1 MRLGYW
7 LVKTLALVTFR
18 LLYGLEVTGR
28 ENIPRSGKVVFASN
42 HRSNFD
48 PPILG
53 AVIPREV
60 HFFAKEE
67 LFRKRWL
74 GGFIRYLNAFPV
86 RRGQMD
92 REALSGCLDV
102 LKGDG
107 ALIFFPEGT
116 RAPADGFLKAKLGV
130 GWIIAL
136 SDAPVVPVYLHGT
149 HRLRPSLSGRP
160 RYSVVFG
167 ECVAADPLKSGAG
180 RGRDL
185 YQGISDRTLE
195 RIRETSLQTP
205 RKRVSEKGPVYE
217 RDVIEEPRLR

>member
-7 LVKTLALVTFR
+7 LVKTSALVLFR
-18 LLYGLEVTGR
+18 LLYGVEVTGR
-28 ENIPRSGKVVFASN
+28 ENVPRTGKVIFASN

-92 REALSGCLDV
+92 REALSRCLNV
-102 LKGDG
+102 LKNEG
-107 ALIFFPEGT
+107 ALLFFPEGT
-116 RAPADGFLKAKLGV
+116 RAPADGFLHAKLGI
-130 GWIIAL
+130 GWLISL

-149 HRLRPSLSGRP
+149 QRLRPGLARRP

-167 ECVAADPLKSGAG
+167 KPVAAAELMPESG

-185 YQGISDRTLE
+185 YQTVSDRILE
-195 RIRETSLQTP
+195 RIRETSLRTP
-205 RKRVSEKGPVYE
+205 RGRVSAKGPVYE
-217 RDVIEEPRLR
+217 RDVIEDARLR

>member
-7 LVKTLALVTFR
+7 LVKTFALVVFR
-18 LLYGLEVTGR
+18 LLYGVDVRGR

-48 PPILG
+48 PPLLG

-67 LFRKRWL
+67 LFRSRWL

-86 RRGQMD
+86 RRGQLD
-92 REALSGCLDV
+92 REALSRCLNI
-102 LKGDG
+102 LKNDG
-107 ALIFFPEGT
+107 GLIFFPEGT

-130 GWIIAL
+130 GWLISL
-136 SDAPVVPVYLHGT
+136 SDAPVVPVYIHGT
-149 HRLRPSLSGRP
+149 HRLRPSLVGRP
-160 RYSVVFG
+160 RFSVVFG
-167 ECVAADPLKSGAG
+167 DCVATEQLKSDAA

-185 YQGISDRTLE
+185 YQAISDRILE
-195 RIRETSLQTP
+195 QIRETSLRTP
-205 RKRVSEKGPVYE
+205 RERVSAKGPVYE
-217 RDVIEEPRLR
+217 RDVIEEERLR